1 MKSGAQ
7 AIVARRAILIAL
19 AALWSALWASHAQ
32 GAGDYGLVP
41 NEVAPGVYVF
51 WGANEP
57 QTETNGAR
65 IANDG
70 FIVGDSAVLVV
81 DTGSTH
87 RYGEQ
92 MIEAIATVTDLPVR
106 HVVITHHHFDH
117 AFGMSAFAE
126 RDIEIVMHQEAAR
139 LLAFEGEEILRLVTD
154 LIGPDWVEGT
164 AVTAPTRTITEAEQF
179 DLGGRIVTVTPFP
192 DGHTPGDMAITDK
205 QTRTLFAGDLVFI
218 GRPSTVPHANV
229 PSWQKHLD
237 TLADWDWQ
245 YLIPGHGVLVTAPEA
260 VRVAQDYLSF
270 LFNHT
275 VCAFQQGD
283 TAVEALMV
291 DVPEP
296 HQDLAM
302 FETEFQRAVFQ
313 LFRRFEAS
321 GAPPCTQ

>member
-1 MKSGAQ
+1 MKFGAQ
-7 AIVARRAILIAL
+7 AIVARRVIVIAL
-19 AALWSALWASHAQ
+19 AALWSALWASYAQ
-32 GAGDYGLVP
+32 SAGDYRLVP

-57 QTETNGAR
+57 QTEANGAR

-70 FIVGDSAVLVV
+70 FIVGDTSVLVV

-92 MIEAIATVTDLPVR
+92 MIEAISKVTDLPVR

-126 RDIEIVMHQEAAR
+126 RDIEIVMHQEAAK

-164 AVTAPTRTITEAEQF
+164 AIIAPTRTITEPEEF
-179 DLGGRIVTVTPFP
+179 DLGDRVVTVTPFP
-192 DGHTPGDMAITDK
+192 NGHTPGDLAINDTK
-205 QTRTLFAGDLVFI
+205 TRTLFAGDLVFI
-218 GRPSTVPHANV
+218 GRPSTVPHADV
-229 PSWQKHLD
+229 PTWQKHLD
-237 TLADWDWQ
+237 VIGEWGWQ
-245 YLIPGHGVLVTAPEA
+245 NLIPGHGVLVTAPEA
-260 VRVAQDYLSF
+260 VRAAQDYLAF
-270 LFNHT
+270 LFDHT

-296 HQDLAM
+296 HKNLAM

-313 LFRRFEAS
+313 LFRKYEAA
-321 GAPPCTQ
+321 GAPPCPR